1 MQKKP
6 NLYDLWREFRFFAN
20 VNDRKYHEHLDFFIE
35 AKAGRFF
42 TPKAGQR
49 RTILLSSLRGLDEEL
64 ETVQKYIFWKRRT
77 PRVKKLTPKAILMAS
92 KNTKKRSAKS
102 PSQTS
107 LQSPAKTPTAPSSS
121 STPVKVGVCKSLALP
136 TIALKEYRSQIKELG
151 MGFLFWRWDY
161 SADTLV
167 KEFATAKSEVNLP
180 HRGKPFEWTI
190 AHWRK
195 ALGRSDEDDEGGM
208 VWDAQVARLT
218 MPEGVNREELFSE
231 KRPNKDKNGYKT
243 RSYIDPFK
251 KVLAETLMALF
262 CPARTMYLVTHKV
275 AFIERVVRKEKLN
288 WGAVF
293 AQHVLHSLKT
303 VNDGNPVYVGAF
315 LVHLYAKNGWL
326 TEGEKKIYGE
336 DHPSVK
342 NIADY
347 SSDEGDTSSDEEEQE
362 VAPRVLAKDTE
373 DEDEDEGTP
382 RPQSRGVQFTF
393 EYAIRKPKSP
403 TSPNYS
409 PQGRDEDEDE
419 GQDKGKQ
426 LLDEGVEVEI
436 QEEHARLT
444 SSSPSCAMTVE
455 NLTKYLMPTFA
466 AIEDEGRLMYK
477 EFEAGHDHLNA
488 ATKIIPRARIFGE
501 NAATEFKLRTLIC
514 KQKDEVREGNKTID
528 EQEDTIDRLE
538 KDKKELQDVVKTK
551 DEHMKKLESE
561 FEALKIAKATQDEEM
576 KAKDTKITNLQVQW
590 IERREVEEKDAAI
603 GSLRDSLKEIYEAM
617 KTDFPSKDE
626 KKSRLQKLADRTKR
640 DYEGILREY
649 RDDFGEFK
657 RRLLSKTDAPT
668 TSGRSS

>member
-42 TPKAGQR
+42 RPKAGQR

-64 ETVQKYIFWKRRT
+64 EAVQKYIFWKRRT
-77 PRVKKLTPKAILMAS
+77 PRVKKLTPKAILMAP
-92 KNTKKRSAKS
+92 KNTKKRPAKS
-102 PSQTS
+102 PSHTP

-121 STPVKVGVCKSLALP
+121 LTPVKVGVCKSLALP
-136 TIALKEYRSQIKELG
+136 TIALKEYRSQIEELG
-151 MGFLFWRWDY
+151 MGFLFWRWDF

-167 KEFATAKSEVNLP
+167 KEFAMRSPKSIYLIEESRLRVNP
-180 HRGKPFEWTI
+180 
-190 AHWRK
+190 
-195 ALGRSDEDDEGGM
+195 
-208 VWDAQVARLT
+208 
-218 MPEGVNREELFSE
+218 EELFSE
-231 KRPNKDKNGYKT
+231 KRPDKDKNGYKT

-251 KVLAETLMALF
+251 KVLAEALMALF
-262 CPARTMYLVTHKV
+262 CPARMMYLVTHKV
-275 AFIERVVRKEKLN
+275 VFIERVVWKEKFN

-315 LVHLYAKNGWL
+315 LVHLHAKNGWL

-393 EYAIRKPKSP
+393 EDAIRKPKSP

-409 PQGRDEDEDE
+409 PQVTPEPKTKKRMRGEVTRAKKALRIGLEDTKKGRDEDKDEDE

-436 QEEHARLT
+436 EGEHARLT
-444 SSSPSCAMTVE
+444 SSSPSCAMTVG

-477 EFEAGHDHLNA
+477 EFEAGPDHLNA
-488 ATKIIPRARIFGE
+488 ATEIIRRARIFGE
-501 NAATEFKLRTLIC
+501 NAVTEFKLRTLLR
-514 KQKDEVREGNKTID
+514 KQKDEVRERNKTID
-528 EQEDTIDRLE
+528 EQGDTIDRLE
-538 KDKKELQDVVKTK
+538 KDKKELQDVVKMK

-561 FEALKIAKATQDEEM
+561 FEALKIAKAAQDEEM

-590 IERREVEEKDAAI
+590 IERREVEEKEAAI

-617 KTDFPSKDE
+617 KTEFPSKDE
-626 KKSRLQKLADRTKR
+626 KKSRLQKLADRTKG

-657 RRLLSKTDAPT
+657 RHLLSKIDAPT